1 MSKSQLVLITGG
13 TGFIGRALTREFL
26 DAGYDIV
33 VLSRYPRNASCKV
46 DNRVKVVQWNTTTL
60 NGWASY
66 ADGALAIVNLA
77 GESIGTGRWLG
88 KKKKQILE
96 SRVNAGK
103 AIVEAVEQAKNK
115 PQVVIQGSAV
125 GYYGDGGDEILSE
138 NSSTGAGFLAD
149 VCKQWEQT
157 IQPVAALGIRLIV
170 VRIGVVLGPCDGFLS
185 RVMPVFRLFLG
196 GRIGSSKQ
204 WLSWINIY
212 DVVGA
217 IRFLIENPN
226 LKGIFNLTAPHPILS
241 KDFYALLGKA
251 MHRPVLLSVPAFMLK
266 VLMGEMATELLLSSQ
281 RAIPKRLLQA
291 GYRFKYVDP
300 GLALKNIIKETD

>member
-1 MSKSQLVLITGG
+1 MSKSKLVLITGG
-13 TGFIGRALTREFL
+13 TGFIGRALTRELL

-33 VLSRYPRNASCKV
+33 VLSRYPRNVSCKV
-46 DNRVKVVQWNTTTL
+46 DNRVKVVQWNTTSL

-77 GESIGTGRWLG
+77 GESIGTGRWSE

-96 SRVNAGK
+96 SRINAGK

-125 GYYGDGGDEILSE
+125 GYYGDSAEILSE
-138 NSSTGAGFLAD
+138 SSSAGAGFLAD
-149 VCKQWEQT
+149 VSKQWEQS
-157 IQPVAALGIRLIV
+157 IQPVAALGVRLIV
-170 VRIGVVLGPCDGFLS
+170 IRIGVVMGPCGGFLS

-204 WLSWINIY
+204 WLSWIHLY

-226 LKGIFNLTAPHPILS
+226 LKGIFNLTAPHPVLS

-251 MHRPVLLSVPAFMLK
+251 MHRPVILPVPAFMLK
-266 VLMGEMATELLLSSQ
+266 VLMGEMATELILFSQ
-281 RAIPKRLLQA
+281 RAIPTRLLQA
-291 GYRFKYVDP
+291 GYRFKYVDAGP
-300 GLALKNIIKETD
+300 ALENIIKETD